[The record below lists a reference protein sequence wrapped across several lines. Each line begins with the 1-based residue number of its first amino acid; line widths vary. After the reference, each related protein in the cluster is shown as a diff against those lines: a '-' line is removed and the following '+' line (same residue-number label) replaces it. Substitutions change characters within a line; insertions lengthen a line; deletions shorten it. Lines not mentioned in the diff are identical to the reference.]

1 MRKFCCFLTVILLA
15 LPAMAAMPAT
25 GRGRAAARNT
35 NDNARA
41 GTLVSAPVVASA
53 NRNETD
59 GAQNNTETQQPAE
72 TSQVADIQQVAQV
85 NTYERDKAACIQNN
99 IGVGDT
105 FVWASR
111 YSSAQDYVSLVED
124 VKKPENNV
132 CFVKV
137 SLSSADARI
146 DVSDIEDKYFLMGDT
161 ITCGE
166 WADKAM
172 LKQRILDAKKKGR
185 TWATVG
191 AAVGGAGLGVG
202 AMELFGNDLLA
213 KAGVSSVEGQE
224 GLDDETDL
232 LCSQLKVLQKEN
244 KPQYDAIKQELRTL
258 RNNCENTNWDG
269 EVAKPG
275 NCNKYDYKR
284 LLDC

>member
-1 MRKFCCFLTVILLA
+1 MRKFCCFLTVLLLA

-41 GTLVSAPVVASA
+41 GTLVSAPATASA
-53 NRNETD
+53 NRNKTD

-111 YSSAQDYVSLVED
+111 YSSAQDYVSLIED

-146 DVSDIEDKYFLMGDT
+146 DVSDIADKYFLMGDT

-166 WADKAM
+166 WADEAM

-202 AMELFGNDLLA
+202 AMELFGNKLLA
-213 KAGVSSVEGQE
+213 KAGVSSVEGQD
-224 GLDDETDL
+224 GLDETDL
-232 LCSQLKVLQKEN
+232 LCSQLKVLQKED
-244 KPQYDAIKQELRTL
+244 KAEYDNIKQHLQTL
-258 RNNCENTNWDG
+258 SDKCENTNWTD
-269 EVAKPG
+269 EVKKPEDCG
-275 NCNKYDYKR
+275 KYDYKI

>member
-1 MRKFCCFLTVILLA
+1 MRKFCCFLTVLLLA

-59 GAQNNTETQQPAE
+59 GAQNNRETQQPAE

-111 YSSAQDYVSLVED
+111 YSSAQDYVSLIED

-146 DVSDIEDKYFLMGDT
+146 DVSDIADKYFLMGDT

-202 AMELFGNDLLA
+202 AMEWFGNDLLA
-213 KAGVSSVEGQE
+213 KAGVSSVIGQE
-224 GLDDETDL
+224 GLDGTDL
-232 LCSQLKVLQKEN
+232 LCSQLKVLQKED
-244 KPQYDAIKQELRTL
+244 KATYDNIKQHLQTL
-258 RNNCENTNWDG
+258 RDKCENTNWTDT
-269 EVAKPG
+269 VTKPG
-275 NCNKYDYKR
+275 NCDEYDYKI